1 LLLLRL
7 LRKFVERHAAEQLR
21 RFEQRQLQ
29 LVVAPAQW
37 VERIRPAVAIVGI
50 IERHVIGE
58 FAAIEWS
65 A

>member
-1 LLLLRL
+1 MLRL
-7 LRKFVERHAAEQLR
+7 LRKLVERHAAEQLR

-29 LVVAPAQW
+29 LVVTAAEW

-50 IERHVIGE
+50 IERHVIGK